1 MERKRIKPVDA
12 AMMAIASSADGCFF
26 EKKFINDNIGE

>member
-12 AMMAIASSADGCFF
+12 AMAAIASNADGCFF
-26 EKKFINDNIGE
+26 EKKFISDDIGE